1 LGLFT
6 QKIIALFPSTSPYQK
21 RAPAFSLPVYGDGY
35 GPADSSYSTQISMSL
50 PNSEYVLDQ
59 GFAPAVPPPSSPKK
73 QERIFTKKQMQ
84 ECSEL
89 FQKSERLTKVD
100 KAQIIQFLS
109 GHQENPNEQEGPVKR
124 FPLYEE
130 TETIRTEYGDRRV
143 LVEYFFELNYA
154 TGQAQKIAE
163 RKS

>member
-1 LGLFT
+1 
-6 QKIIALFPSTSPYQK
+6 
-21 RAPAFSLPVYGDGY
+21 
-35 GPADSSYSTQISMSL
+35 
-50 PNSEYVLDQ
+50 
-59 GFAPAVPPPSSPKK
+59 
-73 QERIFTKKQMQ
+73 MQ

-109 GHQENPNEQEGPVKR
+109 GNQENPNEHEGPVKR

-163 RKS
+163 KRS